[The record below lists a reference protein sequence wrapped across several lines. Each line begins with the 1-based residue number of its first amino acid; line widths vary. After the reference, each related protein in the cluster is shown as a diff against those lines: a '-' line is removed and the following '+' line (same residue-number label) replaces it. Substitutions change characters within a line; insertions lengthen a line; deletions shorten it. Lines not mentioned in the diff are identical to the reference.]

1 MARVRFR
8 EHTYFEG
15 VSYALNSVV
24 DLDSKTIK
32 ALGDSVEPADDRD
45 IEQENREVAE
55 GDVDVR
61 AEKTVQREA
70 DDAQDIPDAA
80 RDNDFE
86 AEATQEA
93 KALGAAPT
101 NKMVEKAPKK
111 K

>member
-1 MARVRFR
+1 MTRVRFV
-8 EHTYFEG
+8 ELTYFEG

-24 DLDSKTIK
+24 DLDDKTISP
-32 ALGDSVEPADDRD
+32 LGNSVVPADDRD

-61 AEKTVQREA
+61 AEKTVRREPG
-70 DDAQDIPDAA
+70 DAQDIPDAA

-86 AEATQEA
+86 AEATQGA